1 MKHTKSD
8 DWCGGVPMDTFSLVI
23 IVVVAGSFL
32 YAGYNIWRTKKNG
45 IETDAFVTRI
55 EERESH
61 DSDGVTYYDDYYVR
75 YQDQE
80 GRTTEATISN
90 PKRKGLAPGARI
102 RIRYLPEKPN
112 SVVYIGLKKDE

>member
-1 MKHTKSD
+1 
-8 DWCGGVPMDTFSLVI
+8 MDTFSLVI

-75 YQDQE
+75 YQKVLSQVIRFLE
-80 GRTTEATISN
+80 ELSRKKGNGWIKKSRTFILLILQN
-90 PKRKGLAPGARI
+90 GLVQ
-102 RIRYLPEKPN
+102 N
-112 SVVYIGLKKDE
+112 M

>member
-80 GRTTEATISN
+80 GRTIEATISN
-90 PKRKGLAPGARI
+90 PKRKGLALGARI

-112 SVVYIGLKKDE
+112 SVVYIGLKNDE

>member
-1 MKHTKSD
+1 VLFVG
-8 DWCGGVPMDTFSLVI
+8 GGVPMQTDIFSLVI
-23 IVVVAGSFL
+23 IAVVAGSFL

-55 EERESH
+55 EERETH

>member
-1 MKHTKSD
+1 MQI
-8 DWCGGVPMDTFSLVI
+8 DTFSLVI

-32 YAGYNIWRTKKNG
+32 YSGYNIWRTKKNG

-80 GRTTEATISN
+80 GRTIEATISN
-90 PKRKGLAPGARI
+90 PKRKGLVLGARI

-112 SVVYIGLKKDE
+112 SVVYIGLKNDE